1 MLEKRNVWLPVVLMI
16 AFALTRW
23 PWKTGDDTLLPPN
36 FSAAYALVF
45 CAGVYFRNRLGWWV
59 PLLIMLL
66 TDIVLNIFY
75 YRPRG
80 WGGFQQYQVMNYFAY
95 GAIFWLGRRFKPR
108 ANIFSLI
115 GGGLLS
121 AVLFYLITNTAA
133 WFFNPF
139 NNNEYSHS
147 WRSWLLALTL
157 GTGSWPDT
165 WQFFRNTLLSSA
177 LFTALFAAA
186 MQYSQYLESAAEK
199 KAAEATEEGKEPE
212 DEAQPEEA

>member
-1 MLEKRNVWLPVVLMI
+1 MLEKRNVWLPVLLMI
-16 AFALTRW
+16 VFAITRW
-23 PWKTGDDTLLPPN
+23 PGLMPPN

-59 PLLIMLL
+59 PLCIMLA
-66 TDIVLNIFY
+66 TDVALNFFY
-75 YRPRG
+75 YLPRG
-80 WGGFQQYQVMNYFAY
+80 WNGFQLYQLMNYAAY
-95 GAIFWLGRRFKPR
+95 AAIFLLGRRFKPG
-108 ANIFSLI
+108 ANILSLI

-121 AVLFYLITNTAA
+121 AILFYLITNTAA

-139 NNNEYSHS
+139 NNNEYGHTWDS
-147 WRSWLLALTL
+147 WVLALTL

-165 WQFFRNTLLSSA
+165 WQFFRNTLLSSG

-186 MQYSQYLESAAEK
+186 MKYSQHLESAAEK
-199 KAAEATEEGKEPE
+199 KAAEATDDAKETD